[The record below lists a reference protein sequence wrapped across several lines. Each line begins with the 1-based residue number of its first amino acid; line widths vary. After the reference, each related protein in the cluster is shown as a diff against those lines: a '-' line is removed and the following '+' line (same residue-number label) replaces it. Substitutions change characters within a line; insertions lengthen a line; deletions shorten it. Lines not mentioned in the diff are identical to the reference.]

1 MKQAIIFDLDG
12 TLWNVL
18 ESTHEALKHTTTKH
32 NIDSVSLEQVIKAF
46 GTNKEE
52 TAEIYFPNL
61 PLEEGIK
68 LVDENTLHNID
79 LLNESGGILYPNVS
93 ETIKILSK
101 YYSLYIVSNCGLE
114 EYIDSF
120 LIPNKLTEYFE
131 DKVAA
136 SYLGIPKYEAI
147 LKVIKELKE
156 TTKMTMIIVTHE
168 MEFAKNISDKITTN
182 PAITLITAD
191 KRIS

>member
-18 ESTHEALKHTTTKH
+18 ESTHEALKHTTAKH
-32 NIDSVSLEQVIKAF
+32 NIDSVSIEQVIKAF

-68 LVDENTLHNID
+68 LVDENTLHNIE

-93 ETIKILSK
+93 ETIKTLSK
-101 YYSLYIVSNCGLE
+101 YYSLYIVSNCQDGYVPAFLHAHKLE
-114 EYIDSF
+114 KYFVDIF
-120 LIPNKLTEYFE
+120 TEN
-131 DKVAA
+131 
-136 SYLGIPKYEAI
+136 GI
-147 LKVIKELKE
+147 IK
-156 TTKMTMIIVTHE
+156 
-168 MEFAKNISDKITTN
+168 
-182 PAITLITAD
+182 
-191 KRIS
+191 